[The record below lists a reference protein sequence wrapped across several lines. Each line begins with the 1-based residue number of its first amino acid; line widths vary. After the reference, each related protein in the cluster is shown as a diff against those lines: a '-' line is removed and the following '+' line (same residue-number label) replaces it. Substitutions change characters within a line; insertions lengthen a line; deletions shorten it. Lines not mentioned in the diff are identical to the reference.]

1 MGKHSGKWQVRLA
14 LDEKK
19 NVQQVQRVNIEYS
32 NAQIR
37 RLICDLAAPE
47 ATSTCYNITQTN
59 SNRGD
64 FSMQEMQVSNFP
76 TWTMYVIALSQI
88 VFALATA
95 VIAFAAFM
103 TLGQVKELLKDVGKT
118 MDEVNKKM
126 PSMMNNVDATVGNVK
141 GMSDD
146 ARTTTGHV
154 TSAVDRVSHLAHNVA
169 ERLESPLVKSV
180 GIMSGVLAGARA
192 LRGSRK
198 TVVVEERRGLLGK
211 RK

>member
-1 MGKHSGKWQVRLA
+1 MQ
-14 LDEKK
+14 D
-19 NVQQVQRVNIEYS
+19 
-32 NAQIR
+32 AQETVI
-37 RLICDLAAPE
+37 
-47 ATSTCYNITQTN
+47 
-59 SNRGD
+59 
-64 FSMQEMQVSNFP
+64 SNFP
-76 TWTMYVIALSQI
+76 TWTMYIIALSQI

-95 VIAFAAFM
+95 AIAFAAIVV
-103 TLGQVKELLKDVGKT
+103 LGQVKELLKDVSQT

-180 GIMSGVLAGARA
+180 GILSGVLAGARA
-192 LRGSRK
+192 LRGSKK
-198 TVVVEERRGLLGK
+198 TVVIQEKRGLLGK